1 MEPPALSTFRT
12 HLDAFLSPAL
22 RDPVLAGGLG
32 WVIST
37 GPFQFRLF
45 CDAAHRTLECKT
57 WAVRKPIY
65 TVQGCAAGQ
74 AENGKGRSNA
84 QGSGNA
90 GTKRGAEAIQPR
102 RRHMQAERSSSCPR
116 LRGAVE
122 RGGLTISRPFRWLP

>member
-45 CDAAHRTLECKT
+45 CDAAYRTLECKT

-74 AENGKGRSNA
+74 AEDGKGRSNA
-84 QGSGNA
+84 KDRETQG
-90 GTKRGAEAIQPR
+90 
-102 RRHMQAERSSSCPR
+102 
-116 LRGAVE
+116 
-122 RGGLTISRPFRWLP
+122 